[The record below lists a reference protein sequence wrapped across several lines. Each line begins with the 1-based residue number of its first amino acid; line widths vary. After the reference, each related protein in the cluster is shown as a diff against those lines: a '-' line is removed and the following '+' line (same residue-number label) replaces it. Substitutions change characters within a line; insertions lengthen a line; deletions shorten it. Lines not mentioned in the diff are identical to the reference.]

1 MRKDKC
7 VCTVLAVALL
17 VPASLTGIQPAKAG
31 DTGIMRDISTFDVV
45 EEMGIGI
52 NLGNTFESS
61 GDWIA
66 QWGDG
71 SVNSYETAWG
81 SPTITREIIQ
91 GYADEGFG
99 VLRVPVAWSNLMST
113 DGSYTISPAYKA
125 RVRQVIDWALA
136 EDMYVIMNL
145 HWDGGWLENLPNDH
159 DNCMK
164 KYTAIWTQL
173 CDEFRDYGDKLM
185 FESQNEE
192 LYWQNV
198 WNQWGGT
205 NGKDKAYAYCNEVNQ
220 TFVNIVRGSG
230 GNNEKR
236 HLLISGY
243 NTDVHLTCDAMFRMP
258 SDPANRCAVSVHYY
272 IPSTFAILEKDES
285 WGKSAYT
292 WGSDAEYAELSQNM
306 DLLQSTF
313 VQKGVPVIIGE
324 YGCPTKNKEPASVTR
339 FLSAV
344 CEQAAK
350 RDGIC
355 PVLWDITDLHY
366 DRSTCKLK
374 DAQLKASFDRIRSTY
389 FAAKPP
395 VIRPISGQLIRELK
409 INDSDNAGDWSL
421 QTGFQT
427 GDKLYGDRDL
437 TALNAPAFLSE
448 AECIRTACDSK
459 LFTGDLASFTA
470 GADITLYAAVD
481 ARVNKKLD
489 WLAAWHRNGA
499 SIMTSNGVALELFS
513 RNAKAGEQIV
523 LGTNGGQAESANY
536 MIFAVP
542 AAENPLP
549 GDLDGDGCIGCLD
562 MVLAQRALRYGTEH
576 PAADVNRDGSY
587 TMADAVLI
595 QKYLLGAIR
604 EFPAA

>member
-243 NTDVHLTCDAMFRMP
+243 NTDVHLTCDAIFRMP

-272 IPSTFAILEKDES
+272 IPYLCHSGEGRKL
-285 WGKSAYT
+285 G
-292 WGSDAEYAELSQNM
+292 
-306 DLLQSTF
+306 
-313 VQKGVPVIIGE
+313 QKRLYLGE
-324 YGCPTKNKEPASVTR
+324 RC
-339 FLSAV
+339 
-344 CEQAAK
+344 
-350 RDGIC
+350 GIC
-355 PVLWDITDLHY
+355 GTE
-366 DRSTCKLK
+366 SK
-374 DAQLKASFDRIRSTY
+374 
-389 FAAKPP
+389 
-395 VIRPISGQLIRELK
+395 
-409 INDSDNAGDWSL
+409 
-421 QTGFQT
+421 
-427 GDKLYGDRDL
+427 YG
-437 TALNAPAFLSE
+437 S
-448 AECIRTACDSK
+448 
-459 LFTGDLASFTA
+459 
-470 GADITLYAAVD
+470 AAVHLC
-481 ARVNKKLD
+481 AE
-489 WLAAWHRNGA
+489 G
-499 SIMTSNGVALELFS
+499 S
-513 RNAKAGEQIV
+513 AGH
-523 LGTNGGQAESANY
+523 Y
-536 MIFAVP
+536 
-542 AAENPLP
+542 
-549 GDLDGDGCIGCLD
+549 
-562 MVLAQRALRYGTEH
+562 R
-576 PAADVNRDGSY
+576 
-587 TMADAVLI
+587 
-595 QKYLLGAIR
+595 
-604 EFPAA
+604 